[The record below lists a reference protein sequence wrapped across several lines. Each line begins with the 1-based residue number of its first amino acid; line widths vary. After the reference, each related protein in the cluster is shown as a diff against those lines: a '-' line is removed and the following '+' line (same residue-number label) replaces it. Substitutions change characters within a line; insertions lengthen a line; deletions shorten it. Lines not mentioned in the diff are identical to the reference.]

1 MAFIK
6 TTLKYADKRT
16 LYVNSAQ
23 ILHIEEEEETGKTLI
38 ILVDG
43 TVCICDMPI
52 IKFMAIY
59 ND

>member
-23 ILHIEEEEETGKTLI
+23 ILHIEEEEAGKTLI

-52 IKFMAIY
+52 LKFMAIY
-59 ND
+59 KD